1 MMELLLLSDIDGIG
15 KKNDL
20 VIVGDGFALNHLLPK
35 RKALVATPNVRRRYA
50 DQIKRRALEKETERS
65 MKVAA
70 LQAVD
75 QKAVSLKAKATK
87 TGKLYGAITEDMIL
101 AALKSQHGIDLPP
114 STLSIPEPVKMVGA
128 HKVKVQLSGETATV
142 NVNVEAGA

>member
-1 MMELLLLSDIDGIG
+1 MAHSMELLLLDDIPGVG

-75 QKAVSLKAKATK
+75 QKSVSLKAKATK
-87 TGKLYGAITEDMIL
+87 TGKLYGAITENMIL
-101 AALKSQHGIDLPP
+101 AALKS
-114 STLSIPEPVKMVGA
+114 
-128 HKVKVQLSGETATV
+128 
-142 NVNVEAGA
+142 